1 MSTLTITLSE
11 ERMTKLR
18 RLAVRLGSSPE
29 ALVEEGIQEFLEQA
43 EPNIRD
49 AVQYVLTKNHELY
62 QRLA

>member
-11 ERMTKLR
+11 DRMTKLR

-29 ALVEEGIQEFLEQA
+29 ALVEEGIEAFLEQA